1 MCLAFCAHRQYVKW
15 STATT
20 TTAATAP
27 TTATTTATAALDNCK
42 VFSVRVFSWCFFCC
56 LLYEV
61 RRRLPFICLAL
72 ALRIQ
77 CESLG
82 SVWKVFNS
90 QSCCCCCCCAL
101 RRCKW
106 LRGVSHVRHH
116 QQKNTK
122 IKTKHTHN
130 KKHSLPSAACC
141 SFSFTQCKLIF
152 QRDSADGDST
162 RGPPATHWHH

>member
-20 TTAATAP
+20 TTAATAT

-90 QSCCCCCCCAL
+90 QSCCCCCCAL

-122 IKTKHTHN
+122 TKIKHTHN

-152 QRDSADGDST
+152 QRDSAERDST